1 VPEDDEKQEAIMKE
15 QFSLFWTDD
24 RSKDIT
30 FSEYVVGQIWRSGSG
45 RLSTDGSPRPAMTW
59 LLAYLGR

>member
-1 VPEDDEKQEAIMKE
+1 MPEDDEKQEAIMKE

-30 FSEYVVGQIWRSGSG
+30 FSEYVVGQIWRSGWG
-45 RLSTDGSPRPAMTW
+45 PLSTDGSPRPAMTW